1 MDTFFRH
8 QTDCLN
14 KALQHRHYALF
25 LDCGLGKTR
34 IAIELIK
41 RRKVKTL
48 VVAPNTILDN
58 WAEEIKK
65 WSDLRYIILK
75 GSRNKRIKLLG
86 TPSDVY
92 IINYEALRILEK
104 ELAKER
110 FQFIIADESQKLKG
124 YKSKQSKVVFRLG
137 QTTPYKLIMTGT
149 PIQNNPFDVF
159 GQYRFLNPFI
169 FGFSFYKFRAQF
181 AVMGGFMNYQVMRW
195 MNLDVMQK
203 KIYSCAIR
211 YTKEECLDLPDKLYE
226 VVKVIMPREQAD
238 VYKRLKK
245 NLMADFKG
253 RIITAP
259 MVLTRL
265 IRFSQITAGFTKS
278 AEGEEIQFEANP
290 KIAWLKEFLEDLPK
304 EKKVVVYCR
313 FLREI
318 GAVMGW
324 LSHVKIKHVAI
335 YGAVK
340 DRQELINKFN
350 TDSEYRVFV
359 GQIDTAGVGINLHT
373 AQYCIFLTNGYN
385 YGSRVQCEDRLHRI
399 GQKNKVTYIDVMM
412 DKTIDSTILSCIKK
426 KKSMAEYVVD
436 KPIGELL

>member
-1 MDTFFRH
+1 MDFFRH
-8 QTDCLN
+8 QSVCIT

-41 RRKVKTL
+41 HRKVKTL
-48 VVAPNTILDN
+48 VIAPNTILDN
-58 WAEEIKK
+58 WCEEIKK
-65 WSDLRYIILK
+65 WSSLQYVILK
-75 GSRNKRIKLLG
+75 GSRHKRIKLLAQL
-86 TPSDVY
+86 SDVY

-104 ELAKER
+104 ELFKAR

-124 YKSKQSKVVFRLG
+124 YKSKQSKTAFRLG
-137 QTTPYKLIMTGT
+137 QTTPYKLLMTGT

-226 VVKVIMPREQAD
+226 TVKVTMPKEQGE

-245 NLMADFKG
+245 NLIADFKG
-253 RIITAP
+253 RVITAP

-278 AEGEEIQFEANP
+278 AEGEEIQFETNP
-290 KIAWLKEFLEDLPK
+290 KIMWLKEFLEDLPK
-304 EKKVVVYCR
+304 EKKVVVYVR
-313 FLREI
+313 FRKEI
-318 GAVMGW
+318 KVLEKFLDTMK
-324 LSHVKIKHVAI
+324 VKHVTI
-335 YGAVK
+335 FGDTK
-340 DRQELINKFN
+340 DRQELINRFN
-350 TDSEYRVFV
+350 TTDIRVFV
-359 GQIDTAGVGINLHT
+359 GQLDTAGVGINLHT
-373 AQYCIFLTNGYN
+373 AQYCVFLTNGYN

-399 GQKNKVTYIDVMM
+399 GQKNKVTYIDVVM
-412 DKTIDSTILSCIKK
+412 DKTIDDTILKCIKK

-436 KPIGELL
+436 RDIGGLV